1 VRRALA
7 GGEGPWREIK
17 RFAGRRLYLDL
28 SRSDAHRM
36 LLAEGTRYVK
46 ERVELLKLVSSGH
59 RVLEVGA
66 NIGYTMLL
74 LSRAV
79 GEHGQVVCMEPV
91 PENLEELRLNVDAND
106 LRNVTILPIAA
117 GEIDGIVRMSG
128 GLNGRVGRDDGDLE
142 VEIRRI
148 DSLGGPTPDLIK
160 VDVEGYELAVV
171 RGALG
176 LLQGSG
182 IPSWWIEMHPQLV
195 DSASELYEVVRILED
210 HHYSVSAYRIRPLVS
225 LLQKILERYAGSPQ
239 LDRVDDPRK
248 WIRESEEGGR
258 SDSFW
263 LAARPRA

>member
-1 VRRALA
+1 MLLV
-7 GGEGPWREIK
+7 EGP
-17 RFAGRRLYLDL
+17 
-28 SRSDAHRM
+28 
-36 LLAEGTRYVK
+36 RYVN
-46 ERVELLKLVSSGH
+46 ERVELLKLVGPGH

-74 LSRAV
+74 LAQAV
-79 GEHGQVVCMEPV
+79 GERGEVVCIEPV
-91 PENLEELRLNVDAND
+91 PENLEELRLNVEAND
-106 LRNVTILPIAA
+106 LRNVSVLPFAA
-117 GEIDGIVRMSG
+117 GDADGRIRMSG
-128 GLNGRVGRDDGDLE
+128 GLNGRVGRADGDLE
-142 VEIRRI
+142 AQIRRI

-176 LLQGSG
+176 LLQGSR

-195 DSASELYEVVRILED
+195 ESASELYDVVRILED
-210 HHYSVSAYRIRPLVS
+210 HRYSVSAYRIRPLVS
-225 LLQKILERYAGSPQ
+225 LLPKIVERYVGIPQ